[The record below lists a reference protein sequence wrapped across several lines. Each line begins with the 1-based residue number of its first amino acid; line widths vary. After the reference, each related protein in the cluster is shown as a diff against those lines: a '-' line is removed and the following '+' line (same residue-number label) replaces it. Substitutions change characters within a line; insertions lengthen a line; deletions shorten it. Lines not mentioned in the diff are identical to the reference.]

1 MLKNLEELEQ
11 EVITLDNQL
20 EDIENTHRL
29 VVFNDDLLPFD
40 TVISAFCEILHYDS
54 IRSEQLAWNIHNT
67 GRAIVKTDL
76 YTKLI
81 PFYEKLSQRELTCE
95 IQ

>member
-1 MLKNLEELEQ
+1 MTDQILEQ
-11 EVITLDNQL
+11 EIITLDKQL
-20 EDIENTHRL
+20 EDIEDTYRLIVFDDNTIT
-29 VVFNDDLLPFD
+29 FN

-54 IRSEQLAWNIHNT
+54 IRAEQLAWNIHNT
-67 GRAIVKTDL
+67 GKAIVKTDL
-76 YTKLI
+76 YKELI

>member
-1 MLKNLEELEQ
+1 MTEPFLEN
-11 EVITLDNQL
+11 EVITLEEQL
-20 EDIENTHRL
+20 EDIENTFKL
-29 VVFNDDLLPFD
+29 IVFDDNSISFD

-67 GRAIVKTDL
+67 GKAIVKTDL
-76 YTKLI
+76 YNELI
-81 PFYEKLSQRELTCE
+81 PFYEKLTQRELTCE